1 MNVNEVI
8 RNPLLVFPAN
18 ISEFCSLDRSPFGSD
33 CQLILIPVLV
43 IDRDSNEDRTR
54 QITINVNNNIHVR
67 LPSTEIDE
75 EQSPEDRPNMTIN
88 EERIRR
94 DDDDDDDDDND
105 NDADSTSDGSSQGT
119 SNGSSSNGSQDSVAY
134 ATPPTSGQLVKTE
147 SSPAT

>member
-75 EQSPEDRPNMTIN
+75 QQSPEDRPNMAIN

-94 DDDDDDDDDND
+94 DDDDDND

-134 ATPPTSGQLVKTE
+134 ATPPASGQLVKTE

>member
-33 CQLILIPVLV
+33 CQLISIPVLV

-75 EQSPEDRPNMTIN
+75 QQSPEDRPNMTIN

-94 DDDDDDDDDND
+94 DDDDENDND

-134 ATPPTSGQLVKTE
+134 ATPPASGQLVKTE